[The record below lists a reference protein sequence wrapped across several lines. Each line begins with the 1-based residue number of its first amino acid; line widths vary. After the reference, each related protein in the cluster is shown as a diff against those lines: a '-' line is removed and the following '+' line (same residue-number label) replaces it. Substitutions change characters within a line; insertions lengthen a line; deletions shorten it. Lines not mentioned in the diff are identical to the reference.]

1 MKRLIILFASVVLG
15 LSACDM
21 YLPPKNTVT
30 DEDLFTSTK
39 GMNIYMSRLYSRMPF
54 EEFKYMAEWGI
65 TFNSWLFAP
74 GIDGNGEAINRD
86 GTFQTFRSESTAGWA
101 ESFTLLHDANYLIEN
116 LPEYAGKF
124 SASEYEY
131 YMGQA
136 YFVRAY
142 TFYKLAARFGGIPLV
157 TKVLTYPDESDA
169 LEVPRS
175 SEEDTWDQVCAD
187 FDKAIE
193 LLPETSIYKGL
204 VDKYAVLAF
213 KAEAMLYAG
222 SVAKYNDTVSGRL
235 TGIGSKSGNRVMG
248 FDESTAAAASVR
260 YFSEA
265 YKAAREVMESGK
277 YSLYMKKW
285 AAGDK
290 EAQYQNMVDMIT
302 DINSPENL
310 YVKEYQYPTLTHS
323 IDGYSAPFIFRN
335 PLSSGSCPSLD
346 FIELFDGF
354 DRYEDG
360 TIRVTDG
367 NSNTEGNYLLFD
379 STMDFFKNAEP
390 RLRSYVIFPG
400 DEFRQREI
408 EVRLGIYTGPTPIK
422 PLFEDYSY
430 SVATSNKYQNL
441 PILQGYYMDERGN
454 KIPCDMQLY
463 VSKYSEG
470 SQTVVNLEDGSKM
483 NASGENGP
491 FYEPDNN
498 EATLSGFYLR
508 KCLNP
513 DPACQGGYGKSD
525 QHFILIR
532 YADVLL
538 AAAEAG
544 VELSIAGAP
553 SPVSGDDMLTVATNA
568 INDIRS
574 RAGANLLDGKLSGDN
589 DSRDIVRKER
599 RKELAFEHKAKWD
612 IRRWRVQ
619 HQDGRNGLWGIQI
632 PDGDRRL
639 GMNDG
644 YRLRGLYPFY
654 SSKADKYFFDANW
667 QLSRE
672 KELVYTPVDYYFAI
686 PSGEVAKSP
695 VIDQQPNR

>member
-1 MKRLIILFASVVLG
+1 
-15 LSACDM
+15 M

-86 GTFQTFRSESTAGWA
+86 GTFRTFQSESTAGWS
-101 ESFTLLHDANYLIEN
+101 ESFTLLHDANYLIES
-116 LPEYAGKF
+116 LPDYAGKF
-124 SASEYEY
+124 SAAEYEY

-142 TFYKLAARFGGIPLV
+142 TFYKLAARFGGIPLA
-157 TKVLTYPDESDA
+157 TKVLTYPAETSA
-169 LEVPRS
+169 LEIPRS
-175 SEEDTWDQVCAD
+175 SEEDTWNQVCAD

-204 VDKYAVLAF
+204 VDKYAALGF

-235 TGIGSKSGNRVMG
+235 TGIGSKSGNRVIG

-265 YKAAREVMESGK
+265 YKAAREVMDSQK
-277 YSLYMKKW
+277 YSLYKKKW
-285 AAGDK
+285 VEVAKDAEPADKAAAMN
-290 EAQYQNMVDMIT
+290 AQYQNMVDMFT
-302 DINSPENL
+302 DISSPENL
-310 YVKEYQYPTLTHS
+310 YIKEYQYPTLTHS

-346 FIELFDGF
+346 FVELFDGF
-354 DRYEDG
+354 ERYPDG
-360 TIRVTDG
+360 TIKVTTG
-367 NSNTEGNYLLFD
+367 NSNTEGEYLMFD
-379 STMDFFKNAEP
+379 STMDFFANAEP
-390 RLRSYVIFPG
+390 RLRAYIIFPG

-408 EVRLGIYTGPTPIK
+408 EVRLGMYTGPAPVK
-422 PLFEDYSY
+422 PLFQDYSY
-430 SVATSNKYQNL
+430 SVSTSNKYQNHPEFGKTL
-441 PILQGYYMDERGN
+441 I
-454 KIPCDMQLY
+454 

-470 SQTVVNLEDGSKM
+470 SQTLVDLDGDGKGDV

-508 KCLNP
+508 KWLNP
-513 DPACQGGYGKSD
+513 DPSCEGGYGKSD
-525 QHFILIR
+525 QHFILMR
-532 YADVLL
+532 YADILL

-544 VELSIAGAP
+544 VELSIASAQ
-553 SPVSGDDMLTVATNA
+553 SPVSGDDMLAVATSA
-568 INDIRS
+568 INEIRE
-574 RAGANLLDGKLSGDN
+574 RAGAVLLEGSLTADN
-589 DSRDIVRKER
+589 ESRDIVRRER

-619 HQDGRNGLWGIQI
+619 HQEGRNGLWGVQI

-639 GMNDG
+639 GKNAG
-644 YRLRGLYPFY
+644 YRLRGLYPIY
-654 SSKADKYFFDANW
+654 STQAKKYFFDANW

-672 KELVYTPVDYYFAI
+672 KELIYTPIDYYFEI

>member
-1 MKRLIILFASVVLG
+1 MKKLIILITTFVLG

-39 GMNIYMSRLYSRMPF
+39 GMNIYMSRLYSRMLF

-86 GTFQTFRSESTAGWA
+86 GTFRTFQGESTAGWA

-124 SASEYEY
+124 STAEYEY

-142 TFYKLAARFGGIPLV
+142 TFYKLASRFGGIPLV
-157 TKVLTYPDESDA
+157 TKVLTYPAETDA

-175 SEEDTWDQVCAD
+175 SEEDTWNQVCVD
-187 FDKAIE
+187 FDKAAE
-193 LLPETSIYKGL
+193 LLPETSLYKGL
-204 VDKYAVLAF
+204 VDRYAVLAF

-222 SVAKYNDTVSGRL
+222 SVAKYNDTVTGRL

-248 FDESTAAAASVR
+248 FDESTAAAASIR

-265 YKAAREVMESGK
+265 YKAAREVMESGG

-290 EAQYQNMVDMIT
+290 EAQYQNMVDMVT
-302 DINSPENL
+302 DLSSPENL

-346 FIELFDGF
+346 FVELFDGF
-354 DRYEDG
+354 EKYEDG

-367 NSNTEGNYLLFD
+367 DSNTEGNYLLFD
-379 STMDFFKNAEP
+379 STMDFFKDAEP
-390 RLRSYVIFPG
+390 RLRAYIIFPG

-408 EVRLGIYTGPTPIK
+408 EVRLGVYTGSAPVK
-422 PLFEDYSY
+422 PLFQDYSY
-430 SVATSNKYQNL
+430 SVATSNKYQNHPEFGKTL
-441 PILQGYYMDERGN
+441 F
-454 KIPCDMQLY
+454 

-470 SQTVVNLEDGSKM
+470 SQTIVELEDGTKM

-508 KCLNP
+508 KWLDP

-553 SPVSGDDMLTVATNA
+553 SPVSGDDMLAVATKA
-568 INDIRS
+568 INDIRE
-574 RAGANLLDGKLSGDN
+574 RAGAYLLEGKLAGDN
-589 DSRDIVRKER
+589 DSRDLVRKER

-619 HQDGRNGLWGIQI
+619 HQDGRHGLWGVQI
-632 PDGDRRL
+632 PDGDKRL
-639 GMNDG
+639 GKNNG

-654 SSKADKYFFDANW
+654 SSQAKKYFFDANW

-672 KELVYTPVDYYFAI
+672 KELLYSPVDYYFEI